1 MCNQGDADNPVKTIP
16 RSTLQPTKVMT
27 LPEDIKME
35 LGSCIRRV
43 IHRDN
48 TLTNIIIRPS
58 CLTACSDYGSDDDV
72 DSDDAEENSINR
84 NISYL
89 NEDVSGS
96 RDWFTTLG
104 VTIARLPNLTQL
116 TFDGLD
122 TNARELERFWGM
134 ISASSSITTL
144 NYINMDLESYEERV
158 DAPNLRNIVFLR
170 CTISKDILHYL
181 LNDDEPPLSF
191 TTLGFNDCRIRN
203 TNAMGA
209 IDEFAFN
216 ASLNIMPRH
225 I

>member
-1 MCNQGDADNPVKTIP
+1 
-16 RSTLQPTKVMT
+16 LQLTKVIK

-35 LGSCIRRV
+35 LGSCICRV

-104 VTIARLPNLTQL
+104 VTIARLTNLTQL

-170 CTISKDILHYL
+170 CTISKHILDYL
-181 LNDDEPPLSF
+181 LHDDEPPSSL
-191 TTLGFNDCRIRN
+191 TTLRFNECRIKN
-203 TNAMGA
+203 TNATGEI
-209 IDEFAFN
+209 IDFAYN
-216 ASLNIMPRH
+216 ATLDIMPTH

>member
-1 MCNQGDADNPVKTIP
+1 MN
-16 RSTLQPTKVMT
+16 M
-27 LPEDIKME
+27 PEEVAIE
-35 LGSCIRRV
+35 LGSCISRV

-48 TLTNIIIRPS
+48 TLTNIIIRPT
-58 CLTACSDYGSDDDV
+58 CVEACRDYGSDEDF
-72 DSDDAEENSINR
+72 DSDDAEENSITR
-84 NISYL
+84 NILYL
-89 NEDVSGS
+89 NEDFSGS
-96 RDWFTTLG
+96 REWFTTLG
-104 VTIARLPNLTQL
+104 VMIARLPNLTQL

-122 TNARELERFWGM
+122 TNARILEGFWGE
-134 ISASSSITTL
+134 ISASSSLTTL
-144 NYINMDLESYEERV
+144 NYINMDCEIYEERV
-158 DAPNLRNIVFLR
+158 GAPNLRNIVFLR

-191 TTLGFNDCRIRN
+191 TTLGFNDCRISN